1 MSVLNLLM
9 RVRQGERP
17 SYPVGLV
24 QDLSEVPGV
33 VASSLSSSQAGVVFV
48 AYRVTETNS
57 ADLLRRVEGLG
68 YEADII
74 GY

>member
-9 RVRQGERP
+9 RLRQGGESSCP
-17 SYPVGLV
+17 KSLV
-24 QDLSEVPGV
+24 QNLSEAHGV
-33 VASSLSSSQAGVVFV
+33 VASFVSSRQDGVIFV

-57 ADLLRRVEGLG
+57 ADLLRTVEGLG